1 MKIEEF
7 KEEVRSFADLYLVDY
22 PRSFEI
28 TFDVVDPGMD
38 IETYTA
44 DILVVM
50 ADGSTWNIPII
61 QDEDGDP
68 VIESG
73 DDYSLPMDAESVYAV
88 LWFEAMDRQKQAEA
102 CVAKL
107 EVERNDAIHREHE
120 ASEQIRACHEILDR
134 LGAPRNQ
141 DSGLSYHL
149 NGRLSRL
156 VANETGQLWEAR
168 MGEMEA
174 LLRRARAVIPSE
186 YEDEIE
192 VRAAINRHFNEQA

>member
-1 MKIEEF
+1 MTLEEF
-7 KEEVRSFADLYLVDY
+7 MKEVDEFADLYLTDYSRKYEIGYSKDVDGIF
-22 PRSFEI
+22 S
-28 TFDVVDPGMD
+28 
-38 IETYTA
+38 A
-44 DILVVM
+44 DITLTM
-50 ADGSTWNIPII
+50 FDGSTWIIPIT

-68 VIESG
+68 VVVAG
-73 DDYSLPMDAESVYAV
+73 DDNNLPLLPESVYAV

-134 LGAPRNQ
+134 LGAPRDQ